1 MKSRR
6 VIVEFEI
13 ETDVSRAALERAT
26 IRVAVPGN
34 IKYLEKVRVNVV
46 RNSTTARKSRKE
58 KAK

>member
-1 MKSRR
+1 M
-6 VIVEFEI
+6 EFEI

>member
-6 VIVEFEI
+6 VIVQFEI

-34 IKYLEKVRVNVV
+34 IRYIEKVRVNVV
-46 RNSTTARKSRKE
+46 RESTKPRGKKKE

>member
-46 RNSTTARKSRKE
+46 RSSTTARKSRKE
-58 KAK
+58 SK

>member
-6 VIVEFEI
+6 VIVQFEI
-13 ETDVSRAALERAT
+13 ETDVSRAALEMAT

-34 IKYLEKVRVNVV
+34 VKYLEKVRVNVV
-46 RNSTTARKSRKE
+46 RDSAKARKLKE